1 MKMGAAG
8 SLANLLRDAEKIK
21 YVVMRARPFYD
32 PFMRKETTMSL
43 KWIAE
48 QLEMGSG
55 THVSDL
61 LVAQRRKEQKF
72 K

>member
-1 MKMGAAG
+1 MGRLGWNKGALRGASKGDERKVRLAAR
-8 SLANLLRDAEKIK
+8 L
-21 YVVMRARPFYD
+21 
-32 PFMRKETTMSL
+32 RKETTMSL

-55 THVSDL
+55 TYVSDL